1 MSARRCFKCQGLGQ
15 IVVDFPN
22 QKVII
27 SSEWEAVKEEE
38 KEVKPDEEL
47 GDNKEENQ
55 EECLAEQ
62 DEGEM
67 FVLRRV
73 LSNQRS
79 EKNQKKK
86 EHFSI

>member
-1 MSARRCFKCQGLGQ
+1 
-15 IVVDFPN
+15 
-22 QKVII
+22 
-27 SSEWEAVKEEE
+27 
-38 KEVKPDEEL
+38 L